1 MPKTTVTRAE
11 KQVTGSGGAEYDVEQ
26 YTTTIPKALAEA
38 MGFEGGEKLDWKV
51 EGRDRLSFKVV
62 DD

>member
-11 KQVTGSGGAEYDVEQ
+11 KTVTGSGGTEYDVEQ

-38 MGFEGGEKLDWKV
+38 MGFDGGEQLEWKV
-51 EGRDRLSFKVV
+51 EGAGRLSFTVT